1 MSSESLLRSLLSF
14 LFFSVRLQEPA
25 PTNRDVAFDFGKKM
39 KVYPFFVLCIP
50 ICVFYFP
57 FNFWYLHQCATI
69 INLRGDKGVN
79 VKQNVL

>member
-14 LFFSVRLQEPA
+14 LFFQLGCENQRLQIEMLPLILEK
-25 PTNRDVAFDFGKKM
+25 NESLS
-39 KVYPFFVLCIP
+39 FFVLCIP